1 MEGPECLSEVMD
13 RSRDGIMLSL
23 RDGKGFREIVRSRG
37 KFSNPPTPQLSHSHH
52 GSPPSHARLRR
63 RASRRIHRI
72 VCSRRIH
79 GTLVSR
85 RSPPLV
91 IPRVLVAIGVALSAS
106 YSARPPSLHPTP
118 GVLHCSRLASLPAAV
133 LPGECSRLFAPPS
146 LPRLSSTGVAACT
159 DCRILPLQQQLT
171 SMDGNVLFDEGNNE
185 EANNNNNG
193 TISNSK
199 DRKRRNYMLDDDS
212 PKVARQKL
220 AKRILLSLT
229 NPSYVL
235 RLGSKS
241 LRLDYCTRLRYL
253 LTKLVKEHDWATASG
268 VLSAYLKGTMNDK
281 SPFRNCLKF
290 SVLLELL
297 KRVENYHINPTRMK
311 NLFDIWLKNIGSMKS
326 WPIESRYRVHVEF
339 ILFCLVHG
347 NTGDAYQ
354 LVISLEQ
361 EKVDLDPVS
370 KIIMGLTYYTLW
382 YSSIPEEFQW
392 KDSDQADLQ
401 KYSRMEGPSI
411 SNEVGQSEWHNTV
424 ESFLANSQSHCESD
438 TSVLKDK
445 HISRDVGFNNGVG
458 ESMEIDVDHRRKASH
473 QNLQPGEGFRS
484 KSEENEGSRDSF
496 SNHGGLTQDT
506 LNVIR
511 QLDLWL
517 FPLDFPDDNSFE
529 DFMYAH
535 SNQQNDH
542 YKKAVKYLQLALDSA
557 PSVTAAL
564 LPLIQLLLI
573 GGRVEEALILIEKE
587 CSNSSSVL
595 PVRLRAA
602 FLECSDRNNSD
613 LIVTCFE
620 DMLKKDP
627 RESYPLAKLI
637 RMYQNGDYSLESL
650 FEMIVLHL
658 DATSAEYSTW
668 RMLSSCF
675 FKLSCYEED
684 SISANHTNE
693 DGDRQHYSFRK
704 TPKVFT
710 QEISGMSWRL
720 RCRSWL
726 LTHFSHRQ
734 LNSDV
739 EGDLQL
745 LTYKAACASHM
756 YGQDFHYVS
765 KAYFVLEN
773 ENNKD
778 LLLILG
784 EHRQNSFEFYQQF
797 QNKLKL

>member
-1 MEGPECLSEVMD
+1 
-13 RSRDGIMLSL
+13 
-23 RDGKGFREIVRSRG
+23 
-37 KFSNPPTPQLSHSHH
+37 
-52 GSPPSHARLRR
+52 
-63 RASRRIHRI
+63 
-72 VCSRRIH
+72 
-79 GTLVSR
+79 
-85 RSPPLV
+85 
-91 IPRVLVAIGVALSAS
+91 
-106 YSARPPSLHPTP
+106 
-118 GVLHCSRLASLPAAV
+118 
-133 LPGECSRLFAPPS
+133 
-146 LPRLSSTGVAACT
+146 
-159 DCRILPLQQQLT
+159 
-171 SMDGNVLFDEGNNE
+171 MDGNVLFDEGNNE

-235 RLGSKS
+235 RLGSKP

-253 LTKLVKEHDWATASG
+253 LTKLVKKHDWATASG

-290 SVLLELL
+290 S
-297 KRVENYHINPTRMK
+297 
-311 NLFDIWLKNIGSMKS
+311 
-326 WPIESRYRVHVEF
+326 SRYRVHVEF

-445 HISRDVGFNNGVG
+445 HISRDVGFINGVG

-511 QLDLWL
+511 QLDWWL

-529 DFMYAH
+529 EFMYVH

-627 RESYPLAKLI
+627 QESYPLAKLI

-675 FKLSCYEED
+675 FKLSWYEED

-773 ENNKD
+773 EINKD